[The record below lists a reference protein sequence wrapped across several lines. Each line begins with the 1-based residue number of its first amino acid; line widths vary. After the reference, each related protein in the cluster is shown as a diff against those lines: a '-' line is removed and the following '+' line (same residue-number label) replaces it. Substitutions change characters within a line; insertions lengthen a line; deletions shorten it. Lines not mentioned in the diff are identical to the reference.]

1 MKEIRLRMSEVSFD
15 IAAHRYWMLDGREL
29 SGVTKIVSWVYPKT
43 YEGISEE
50 VLQRAQAHGT
60 SVHLDCQ
67 MSDAG
72 FDVESME
79 AKAYQRLKAEM
90 GLETLANEWL
100 VDDGGR
106 VASSIDV
113 VFTDGSIADIKTTSQ
128 IHYNNVSLQLSI
140 YAWMLERMNEG
151 LIVPQL
157 YVIWLPK
164 ERYGRPQ
171 IVRVDRIPSEKIE
184 RLVDAYAEGKD
195 GSVGLDILSS
205 SEGGEVVKMDKQLQA
220 LRDAEMEFVRLMKEA
235 DEIKQRTEKLR
246 AGMLEVMESTG
257 TKKYESDVV
266 VLTYKEAYEQ
276 ERLDSA
282 KLKKLYPD
290 IYQECV
296 KVAKYKSSITIKIK

>member
-1 MKEIRLRMSEVSFD
+1 MKEIRLRKSDVSFD
-15 IAAHRYWMLDGREL
+15 IAAHRYWMPDGREL
-29 SGVTKIVSWVYPKT
+29 SGVTKIVGWVYPKT

-50 VLQRAQAHGT
+50 VLQRAQEHGT

-72 FDVESME
+72 FDVESTE

-128 IHYNNVSLQLSI
+128 IHFNNVSLQLSI

-151 LIVPQL
+151 LVVPQL

-164 ERYGRPQ
+164 ERYGKPQ
-171 IVRVDRIPSEKIE
+171 IVRVDRIASEKIE

-205 SEGGEVVKMDKQLQA
+205 SEGGEVVKMDNQLQA

-296 KVAKYKSSITIKIK
+296 KVAKYKPSITIKIK